1 MSPDKDVILVVDD
14 DPANILVLNQTL
26 RPDYDVLFA
35 TDAPKALEIAR
46 DRLPGLI
53 LLDVMMPVMDGYEL
67 CLRLKSDPVTAEIP
81 VIFITSLEEKEAE
94 IRGLQCGAVDYIP
107 KPFNPP
113 VVRARV
119 HNHMEMVRAR
129 VNLRQYNRKL
139 EDASRM
145 VAAGIRYASRI
156 QGAMLPD
163 LGDVA
168 GRVAEAAVLWKPF
181 DVVGGDFYWA
191 GCHGESTVF
200 ALIDCTG
207 HGVPGAFMA
216 VVAAASLT
224 QVLKD
229 DQDGDPAR
237 LLARLNQAFRQML
250 RQEAGGPAAD
260 DGFDAA
266 ICVVD
271 ADGNGLRFAAA
282 NMHLLVA
289 DGHAVQRI
297 RGDRTG
303 LGYATSPEHTRLTTH
318 HVALTKGTACYLFSD
333 GIVDN
338 MGGGPPRKTDS
349 GPRRQLFG
357 WRRLAEVL
365 ERHHGASLPDQIAEL
380 EQALARWRDG
390 ECQRDDMTLLAFRP
404 KARDHASGP

>member
-1 MSPDKDVILVVDD
+1 MSDAKDVVLVVDD
-14 DPANILVLNQTL
+14 DPANILVMSQTL

-35 TDAPKALEIAR
+35 TDALKALALAVER
-46 DRLPGLI
+46 QPGLI
-53 LLDVMMPVMDGYEL
+53 LLDVMMPEMDGYEL
-67 CLRLKSDPVTAEIP
+67 CRRLKADSRTNDIP
-81 VIFITSLEEKEAE
+81 VVFITSLEEPESEVK
-94 IRGLQCGAVDYIP
+94 GLQCGAVDYIP

-129 VNLRQYNRKL
+129 RRLRQYNRQL
-139 EDASRM
+139 EDSGRM

-163 LGDVA
+163 LDRLKGE
-168 GRVAEAAVLWKPF
+168 VAEAAVMWRPF

-191 GCHGESTVF
+191 GRLDDKVVF

-216 VVAAASLT
+216 VVAAASLA
-224 QVLKD
+224 QVTRD
-229 DQDGDPAR
+229 HRDGDPAAM
-237 LLARLNQAFRQML
+237 LAALNQVFRHLLQ
-250 RQEAGGPAAD
+250 QDAGGPAAD

-266 ICVVD
+266 LCVLDPERRHVS
-271 ADGNGLRFAAA
+271 FAGA

-289 DGHAVQRI
+289 DSSGIKRI
-297 RGDRTG
+297 RGDRMG
-303 LGYATSPEHTRLTTH
+303 LGYATAPVDARLTSH
-318 HVALTKGTACYLFSD
+318 QISLAEDSVCYLFTD

-338 MGGGPPRKTDS
+338 MGGGPRP
-349 GPRRQLFG
+349 QLFG

-365 ERHHGASLPDQIAEL
+365 GQHQTLPLREQIDVVAAHLAQWRGDQP
-380 EQALARWRDG
+380 
-390 ECQRDDMTLLAFRP
+390 QRDDMTLLAFRP
-404 KARDHASGP
+404 